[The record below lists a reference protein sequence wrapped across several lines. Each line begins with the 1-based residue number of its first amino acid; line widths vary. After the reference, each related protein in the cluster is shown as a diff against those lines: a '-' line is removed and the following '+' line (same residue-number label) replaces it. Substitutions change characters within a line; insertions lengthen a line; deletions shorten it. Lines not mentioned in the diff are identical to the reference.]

1 MKILI
6 ADDEVLICEWLE
18 FCIAQNPDY
27 QLVGRAG
34 NGKEA
39 LELFRE
45 TEPDLIL
52 TDIKMPL
59 MDGIELLR
67 TVKSLRPETIVVLLT
82 AFSEFNLARQA
93 IREGAYDYI
102 LKTEMNNEGFLGVLK
117 QVETQCYAQQK
128 KAATSQGETWYQHSI
143 IKSILKEKEAL
154 SEEDV
159 RRLQNCGVRWRNSGL
174 FALAVWSNRVMQD
187 FSFPKTEN
195 VRHVVGFEYENGVY
209 VAVGNLPRGTSHMQ
223 RISTLSHYVNTIIEQ
238 NQCMVGVSQIRE
250 NMPQINQILCQAVAA
265 LSHGFYDGRIKQY
278 RWEGEDIQ
286 CFVQNETWQ
295 EKMKEYTRQFYQT
308 KQQDQVALAQ
318 EALDFALQNKVY
330 PIHYV
335 KDFCAACMED
345 VFSSYSSVNAEVS
358 KSVLKQEKIQ
368 LEKASDFNQTAQVT
382 LHFLREYCAGSSDF
396 DEAALSPAVA
406 MAVSFIRK
414 HYNMGITLEQIAGE
428 VHLNAEYLSRIFKEE
443 VGCTYTTFLTEI
455 RMRRAAA
462 LLAGTNEKVRKI
474 GQEVGY
480 PNVSYFSTLFKKNFG
495 LNPYEYRRQNY
506 A

>member
-39 LELFRE
+39 LEIFQE

-67 TVKSLRPETIVVLLT
+67 AVKTLRPETVVVLLT
-82 AFSEFNLARQA
+82 AFSEFDLARQA
-93 IREGAYDYI
+93 IREGAHDYI
-102 LKTEMNNEGFLGVLK
+102 LKTETNNEGLLAVLK
-117 QVETQCYAQQK
+117 QVETQCRLPNK
-128 KAATSQGETWYQHSI
+128 KAAASQGETWYQHSI
-143 IKSILKEKEAL
+143 IKNILKEKGTL
-154 SEEDV
+154 QQEDIL
-159 RRLQNCGVRWRNSGL
+159 RLQNCGVRWRNSGL
-174 FALAVWSNRVMQD
+174 FALAVWSNRVMED

-209 VAVGNLPRGTSHMQ
+209 VAVGNLPRDASHMQ

-250 NMPQINQILCQAVAA
+250 NMQQIHQILCQAVAA

-278 RWEGEDIQ
+278 RWEGEDIHS
-286 CFVQNETWQ
+286 FAQNESWQ
-295 EKMKEYTRQFYQT
+295 EKMKEYTRLFYQT
-308 KQQDQVALAQ
+308 KQQEQVALAAK
-318 EALDFALQNKVY
+318 ALDYACENKIY

-335 KDFCAACMED
+335 KDFCAACMEE

-358 KSVLKQEKIQ
+358 KSVLKQEKIR
-368 LEKASDFNQTAQVT
+368 LEKASNFTQTEEIT
-382 LHFLREYCAGSSDF
+382 LRFLAEYCAGSSDF

-406 MAVSFIRK
+406 MAVLYIRK

-428 VHLNAEYLSRIFKEE
+428 VHLNPEYLSRTFKEE

-462 LLAGTNEKVRKI
+462 LLAGTNEKVQKI

-495 LNPYEYRRQNY
+495 LNPYEYRRQNHS
-506 A
+506 